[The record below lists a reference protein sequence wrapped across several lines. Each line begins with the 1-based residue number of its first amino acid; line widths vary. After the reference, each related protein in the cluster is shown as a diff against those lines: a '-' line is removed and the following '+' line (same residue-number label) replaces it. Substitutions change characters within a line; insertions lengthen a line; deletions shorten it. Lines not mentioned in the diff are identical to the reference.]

1 MKNFILIA
9 LLCINCSVPD
19 CSSMDW
25 LTCWLPCRDTC
36 TSSCCA
42 EKEKSNLRCLERDF
56 LTELTDL
63 YGKSPE
69 DLKAAVTS
77 ARSARG
83 DDKIAVTTRSQKC
96 SDELVDKIK
105 DANKDSYQFKRKQ
118 IQQDRLKECA
128 VGLALI
134 LTSLGSG
141 GQQLHSV
148 ITNDESSG
156 DKAGAGIATGFACIA
171 GIFAGCKMLWHAYK
185 SPELEELNY
194 NREVNGANANVH
206 ERLLHN
212 QDRLIAALTDQHVA
226 EDRPN
231 RPIHAVAVP
240 RAIALSG
247 YVGRPASG
255 SHILKAD
262 PSVVPVLS
270 FAHDDSD
277 SLQRPRST
285 PPVLECEPTSSE
297 EVKRVLSQQ
306 PPPPTNRTLPRTNSE
321 PDLRALSHRNTARAA
336 LAAATQVL
344 AANKQPAASSQVST
358 SQKRSDPQRISVIID
373 GKQREGFL
381 TFLADQSSSPTLLS
395 AAAAAAAGQTT
406 ARSSH
411 GTSSP
416 DLDAVEGGTASRAAS
431 SSMSAAAAA
440 AAGSLDE

>member
-9 LLCINCSVPD
+9 LLSINCSVPN
-19 CSSMDW
+19 CASMDW
-25 LTCWLPCRDTC
+25 FACWLPCRDTC

-42 EKEKSNLRCLERDF
+42 EKEKSNLRCLQRDF
-56 LTELTDL
+56 LPELTNL
-63 YGKSPE
+63 YGRSPE

-83 DDKIAVTTRSQKC
+83 DDKIAVTTRSQRC
-96 SDELVDKIK
+96 SDELIDKIK
-105 DANKDSYQFKRKQ
+105 DANKESYQFKRKK
-118 IQQDRLKECA
+118 IQQARLKECA
-128 VGLALI
+128 VAVSLI
-134 LTSLGSG
+134 FTSLASG

-148 ITNDESSG
+148 ITNDESSE
-156 DKAGAGIATGFACIA
+156 DKAGAGIATGFACLV
-171 GIFAGCKMLWHAYK
+171 GLFTGCKMLWHAYK
-185 SPELEELNY
+185 SEELQELNY
-194 NREVNGANANVH
+194 NRDVNSANAEINA
-206 ERLLHN
+206 RLLKN
-212 QDRLIAALTDQHVA
+212 QDTLIGAITDQQVAAAL
-226 EDRPN
+226 PN

-240 RAIALSG
+240 RAVALSG

-255 SHILKAD
+255 SHILRAD

-321 PDLRALSHRNTARAA
+321 PDLRALSHRDTARTA
-336 LAAATQVL
+336 LAAATKAL
-344 AANKQPAASSQVST
+344 AANKQPAATSQVST
-358 SQKRSDPQRISVIID
+358 SQKRSDLRISVIID

-416 DLDAVEGGTASRAAS
+416 DLEAVEGGTASSAAS